1 MTKIIAYIRTSTS
14 GQDLGLEAQRQAV
27 ELFSPDRVFSE
38 QISGRKENRQEL
50 KEALNTLE
58 KGDTLLI
65 YNLSRLGRSSKQLVT
80 IMAEL
85 NQKGIHLKS
94 VQESIDTSTASGRL
108 FYTMLAAISEFEAE
122 NISQRTKDAL
132 AQTNKKLGRPAITP
146 RKEQQILKLYDNKNL
161 SLNQIAKKCNVSEKT
176 IYNIA
181 KKNGKTRRSS
191 WLTVAQRVQF

>member
-27 ELFSPDRVFSE
+27 ELFSPDNIFSE
-38 QISGRKENRQEL
+38 QISGRKENREEL
-50 KEALNTLE
+50 NKALKTLE

-108 FYTMLAAISEFEAE
+108 FYTMLAAIAEFEAE

-132 AQTNKKLGRPAITP
+132 AQTNKKLGRPAITK
-146 RKEQQILKLYDNKNL
+146 RKEQQILNLYDNMDL

>member
-27 ELFSPDRVFSE
+27 ELFSPDNIFSE
-38 QISGRKENRQEL
+38 QISGRKENREEL
-50 KEALNTLE
+50 NKALKTLE

-80 IMAEL
+80 IMTEL

-108 FYTMLAAISEFEAE
+108 FYTMLAAIAEFEAE

-146 RKEQQILKLYDNKNL
+146 RKEHQILNLYDNRNL
-161 SLNQIAKKCNVSEKT
+161 SLNQIAKKCSVSEKT

-191 WLTVAQRVQF
+191 